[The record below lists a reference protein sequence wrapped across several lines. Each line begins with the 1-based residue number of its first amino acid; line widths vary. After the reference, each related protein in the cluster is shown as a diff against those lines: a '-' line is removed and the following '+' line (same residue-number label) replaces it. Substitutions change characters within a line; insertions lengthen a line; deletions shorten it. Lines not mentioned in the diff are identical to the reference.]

1 MPNNTIVDDRNQN
14 EYEDRP
20 ADKLMARV
28 LHGLCAEHDVS
39 RATVRAAFDDLSD
52 TEFDDLWNGDR
63 SVYVADIPKFGRVFE
78 PDGMLIYAK
87 AIFDA
92 LAEARG

>member
-1 MPNNTIVDDRNQN
+1 LNKSTVPTDDQN
-14 EYEDRP
+14 PYEDRP
-20 ADKLMARV
+20 TDKLMANV
-28 LHGLCAEHDVS
+28 LHDLCAEHDVS
-39 RATVRAAFDDLSD
+39 RATVRAAFDDLSE

-63 SVYVADIPKFGRVFE
+63 SVYVADVPKFGRVFE